1 MAGRIQ
7 GITVEIGGDT
17 TKLQTA
23 LKGVNTEI
31 RNTQSQL
38 KDVDKLLKLD
48 PGNTELLA
56 QKHRLL
62 GDAVKETKEKLE
74 TLKTAAEQA
83 EQALKDGTISQ
94 EQYDGLQREIVETE
108 QKLKSLEEQAKQSG
122 TALQEIAAKGE
133 KLKTVGDNVTNFGKK
148 FMPVTLGVVGLG
160 TAAVK
165 TAADFDSAMSKVAA
179 VSGATG
185 SDLEALRDK
194 AREMGEKTKF
204 SASEAA
210 EAMNY
215 MAMAGWKTED
225 MLSGIEGVMNLAA
238 ASGEDLAT
246 TSDIVTDALTAFGLT
261 AKDSG
266 HFADILAA
274 ASSNANTNVSM
285 MGETFKYCAPIAG
298 ALGFS
303 AEDTAEAI
311 GLMANAGIKGS
322 QAGTALRTIMNNLSG
337 EVKICGSSIGEVTV
351 ATTNADGSM
360 RDLSDI
366 LADCRTAFSG
376 LSESEKAAAAE
387 SLVGKNAMSGF
398 LALMNAGEADIE
410 KLSSAI
416 DNCDGSAASM
426 AETMNDN
433 LAGQL
438 QILKSQ
444 LEELAISFGE
454 LLMPAIRTIV
464 GWIQKFV
471 DWLNSMDEGT
481 RKVIVTIALVA
492 AAIGPVLIIVGK
504 VISAV
509 GTIMTLVP
517 KLAGVI
523 NAAKGVFAAF
533 NAVCAANPY
542 VLIIAAIVALVAA
555 FIYLWNNCEEF
566 RQFWIDLWESIK
578 EIAIAVWEALKAFF
592 QAAWEAIKTTATTV
606 WNAIK
611 DFFSSLW
618 EGIKNIFITVVNAIS
633 TFLTT
638 AWNAIKNTVT
648 TVWNAIKTFFTTV
661 WNGIKSV
668 ITTVVNAISTFLSTA
683 WNGIKTAIT
692 TVLNAIK
699 TAVTTVWNG
708 IKNTITTIVNA
719 IKNAVT
725 TAWNNIKSAVSN
737 AANAIKTGVT
747 NAFNAMLN
755 GIKNICG
762 NIYGAVKSGFD
773 KAINFVKNLAS
784 QAFQWGADFIGGI
797 VNGIKS
803 MIGKVGEAV
812 SSVADKIRSFL
823 HFSVPDEGP
832 LTDYESW
839 MPDFIGGLAKG
850 IEKSRGM
857 IENAMNGVTSDLT
870 ITPRVMAAQGGYSG
884 SAASSGDL
892 ISGINTA
899 LNTALAG
906 GGAAGDIVIPV
917 YIGGDMIDEI
927 VVTAQQRMNLRS
939 GGR

>member
-1 MAGRIQ
+1 
-7 GITVEIGGDT
+7 ITVEIGGDT

-38 KDVDKLLKLD
+38 RDVDKLLKLD

-83 EQALKDGTISQ
+83 EQALKDGTITQ
-94 EQYDGLQREIVETE
+94 DQYDGLQREIVETE
-108 QKLKSLEEQAKQSG
+108 QKLKSLEEQAKASG
-122 TALQEIAAKGE
+122 TALQDIAAKGE
-133 KLKTVGDNVTNFGKK
+133 KLKTVGDNITNVGQK

-165 TAADFDSAMSKVAA
+165 TAADFDTAMSKVAA

-185 SDLEALRDK
+185 SELDALREK
-194 AREMGEKTKF
+194 AREMGSKTKF

-246 TSDIVTDALTAFGLT
+246 TSDIVTDALTAFGLS
-261 AKDSG
+261 ASDSG

-337 EVKICGSSIGEVTV
+337 DVTVCGSAIGEVTI

-376 LSESEKAAAAE
+376 LTESEKAQAAE

-398 LALMNAGEADIE
+398 LALMNAGEADIN

-416 DNCDGSAASM
+416 DNCDGCAAGM

-438 QILKSQ
+438 TILKSQ
-444 LEELAISFGE
+444 LQELAISFGE

-566 RQFWIDLWESIK
+566 RQFWIDLWEGIK
-578 EIAIAVWEALKAFF
+578 EIAIAVWEALKEFF
-592 QAAWEAIKTTATTV
+592 KAAWEAIKSTAETV
-606 WNAIK
+606 WNAISS
-611 DFFSSLW
+611 FFTGLW
-618 EGIKNIFITVVNAIS
+618 EGIKNIFTTVVNAIS
-633 TFLTT
+633 TFLTN

-648 TVWNAIKTFFTTV
+648 TVFNAIKTFFTMV

-668 ITTVVNAISTFLSTA
+668 ITTVVTAISTFLSTA

-699 TAVTTVWNG
+699 SVVTTVWNG

-737 AANAIKTGVT
+737 AANAIKNAVS
-747 NAFNAMLN
+747 NAFNAMLS
-755 GIKNICG
+755 GIKNVCG
-762 NIYGAVKSGFD
+762 NIYGTVKSGFD

-784 QAFQWGADFIGGI
+784 EAFKWGADFIGGI

-870 ITPRVMAAQGGYSG
+870 ITPRVMAAQGVYSG
-884 SAASSGDL
+884 SGANGAEL
-892 ISGINTA
+892 ISGINMA

-906 GGAAGDIVIPV
+906 GGSAGDIVIPV